1 MKHQFTDKD
10 GSLEIPLDYNQMP
23 AIAYGMFLRE
33 RGALRTYLG
42 TIMEFLGAILLIIKA
57 FQMLPEVIHQD

>member
-1 MKHQFTDKD
+1 M
-10 GSLEIPLDYNQMP
+10 EIPLDYNQMP

-42 TIMEFLGAILLIIKA
+42 TIMEFFGAILLIIKA